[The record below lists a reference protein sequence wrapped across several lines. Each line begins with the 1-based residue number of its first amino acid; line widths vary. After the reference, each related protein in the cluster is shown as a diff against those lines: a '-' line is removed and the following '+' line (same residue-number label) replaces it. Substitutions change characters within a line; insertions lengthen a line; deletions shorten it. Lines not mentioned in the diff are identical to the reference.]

1 MFKKMYKSNNIE
13 FIILSKSTLE
23 KEYNEVMKSI
33 LDNKNNILNPL
44 EIK

>member
-1 MFKKMYKSNNIE
+1 MYKSNNIE